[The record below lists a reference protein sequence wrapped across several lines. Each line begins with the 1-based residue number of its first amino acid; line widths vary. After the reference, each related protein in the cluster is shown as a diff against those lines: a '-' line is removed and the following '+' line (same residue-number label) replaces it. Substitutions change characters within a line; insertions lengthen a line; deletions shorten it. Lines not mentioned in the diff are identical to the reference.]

1 VSPDTAPGLHAVMS
15 PYGSDAARI
24 ADLAWLLF
32 IGGAVV
38 FLIVGAALYLALFG
52 SVRARKILSGNS
64 VIAIGGIAFP
74 VVVLTALLTYGIW
87 VMRANMADPSQ
98 QALRIEVEGQ
108 QWWWRISYTDPAG
121 RRIDSANE
129 IRVPVDREVEFVLTS
144 PDVVHSFWVP
154 SLGGKLDM
162 IPGRTNILRLTA
174 HRPGVYRGQCAEYCG
189 GPHALMALEVI
200 ALPPDEFDT
209 WLAGAAEP
217 VTTQNARGQELF
229 AAAGCGSCH
238 AVRGTAADGKVGP
251 DLSRLGERRRIA
263 AATLPM
269 TQDNIAR
276 FITDSQHVKPGNLM
290 PNFRVLAADDLAAVS
305 TYLAGL
311 K

>member
-1 VSPDTAPGLHAVMS
+1 MS
-15 PYGSDAARI
+15 PFGSDAARI

-52 SVRARKILSGNS
+52 PAKARRILSGNS
-64 VIAIGGIAFP
+64 VVAIGGIAFP

-87 VMRANMADPSQ
+87 VMRANMADTSQ

-108 QWWWRISYTDPAG
+108 QWWWRISYTDPSG
-121 RRIDSANE
+121 RRIESANE

-162 IPGRTNILRLTA
+162 IPGRTNLLRLTA

-200 ALPPDEFDT
+200 ALPRQEFDT
-209 WLAGAAEP
+209 WLAGAVEP
-217 VTTQNARGQELF
+217 VTAQNPRGQELF
-229 AAAGCGSCH
+229 VAAGCGACH
-238 AVRGTAADGKVGP
+238 AVRGTAANGKVGP
-251 DLSRLGERRRIA
+251 DLSRLGERRKIA
-263 AATLPM
+263 AATLSM
-269 TQDNIAR
+269 TSENIAR

-290 PNFRVLAADDLAAVS
+290 PNFRVLSAEDVASVS

>member
-1 VSPDTAPGLHAVMS
+1 MTQGVPPGLQSVMA

-32 IGGAVV
+32 IGGAVI

-52 SVRARKILSGNS
+52 SARARKILSADS
-64 VIAIGGIAFP
+64 VIAIGGIASP
-74 VVVLTALLTYGIW
+74 VVVLTALLTYGTW
-87 VMRANMADPSQ
+87 MMRASMADPSQ
-98 QALRIEVEGQ
+98 GALRIEVEGQ
-108 QWWWRISYTDPAG
+108 QWWWRISYTDPSG
-121 RRIDSANE
+121 RRIESANE
-129 IRVPVDREVEFVLTS
+129 IRVPVGREVEFVLTS

-162 IPGRTNILRLTA
+162 IPGRTNLLRLTA
-174 HRPGVYRGQCAEYCG
+174 HRPGFYRGQCAEYCG

-200 ALPPDEFDT
+200 ALPQAEFDA

-217 VTTQNARGQELF
+217 VIAQDTRGQELF
-229 AAAGCGSCH
+229 LAAGCGACH
-238 AVRGTAADGKVGP
+238 SVRGTAANGKVGP
-251 DLSRLGERRRIA
+251 DLSRLGERRKIG
-263 AATLPM
+263 AATLQM
-269 TQDNIAR
+269 TPDSIAR

-290 PNFRVLAADDLAAVS
+290 PNFRVLSPDDLAAVS